1 MYGKPKP
8 IEKGEEPSAQATAL
22 ASMYWFPAAS
32 LQERVVEVFET
43 TDDAQKAYYKWF
55 AQDIKNEKNI
65 FQEQL
70 KLGFMGLFIYLGY
83 QGMLWL
89 HELKATRVKS
99 FKFHLAYKLGFNNFS
114 KFPKSYMTE
123 FVGN

>member
-1 MYGKPKP
+1 MNSYIYIHKH
-8 IEKGEEPSAQATAL
+8 
-22 ASMYWFPAAS
+22 
-32 LQERVVEVFET
+32 
-43 TDDAQKAYYKWF
+43 
-55 AQDIKNEKNI
+55 IKNVFMIGNYELEEVSILLISVIIVYI

-123 FVGN
+123 FTGN